1 MNDALSPAPRT
12 VSDQP
17 ATEGLTPS
25 QSLQRD
31 YTSLSLRDA
40 DDDRSAAVRPSPAH
54 VRNNT
59 ATPRYNTRS
68 NSNYSVT

>member
-40 DDDRSAAVRPSPAH
+40 DDDRSAAVRPP

-68 NSNYSVT
+68 NSNYNS